1 MISDGQISQGR
12 IQRTALVGGLTLSF
26 VAVVLCLLVG
36 ELGVRLFEPAASL
49 WRYPNL
55 ATLDR
60 KYNHIIMSPHMR
72 YDELL
77 GHQPLEGVAGMFMGR
92 PISFS
97 ADGLRNHNLNLAPRQ
112 GPVVLAVGDS
122 FTEGWAVGDDET
134 WPAHL
139 ERDTGWPVLN
149 AGVRGYG
156 LDQMVL
162 RAERLAP
169 RFKPRVIVL
178 AFIPDDI
185 YRVGLSI
192 RQAYHKPYFVPAGE
206 TIELRDVPVP
216 RTPVS
221 DGFDAVRR
229 VLGYSYLIDF
239 VMRRLDAV
247 DLWHGDTF
255 KSGVDGDLVSCR
267 LMGRFAALAR
277 REDAK
282 GLIVAFPEDL
292 ANVGPRDAAT
302 SRAGAARMLDCAR
315 RAGLATLDA
324 DQGFA
329 AAGAQRDPESFYFDR
344 HFTDRGNAL
353 AARLI
358 ASVLEGVG
366 TDRR

>member
-1 MISDGQISQGR
+1 MIRDGQTSQGR
-12 IQRTALVGGLTLSF
+12 TQGLRWSGLDPELRRRGALSADRRVGRASSSPP
-26 VAVVLCLLVG
+26 
-36 ELGVRLFEPAASL
+36 PAG
-49 WRYPNL
+49 RYPNL

-60 KYNHIIMSPHMR
+60 RNNDIIMSPHMR

-77 GHQPLEGVAGMFMGR
+77 GHQPLEGVAGTFLGR

-97 ADGLRNHNLNLAPRQ
+97 ADGLRNHNLNLAPMQ

-139 ERDTGWPVLN
+139 ERDTGWRVLN

-169 RFKPRVIVL
+169 RVKPRAIVL
-178 AFIPDDI
+178 AFIEDDI
-185 YRVGLSI
+185 NRAGLTI
-192 RQAYHKPYFVPAGE
+192 RQGFRKPYFVPAGE
-206 TIELRDVPVP
+206 TIELRGVPVP

-221 DGFDAVRR
+221 DAFDVVRR

-247 DLWHGDTF
+247 DLWRGDTF

-282 GLIVAFPEDL
+282 GIVVAFPLDI
-292 ANVGPRDAAT
+292 AKVGARDAAT
-302 SRAGAARMLDCAR
+302 IRARVTRVLDCAR

-324 DQGFA
+324 YEGFA
-329 AAGAQRDPESFYFDR
+329 AARASVIRR
-344 HFTDRGNAL
+344 AL
-353 AARLI
+353 HRSAFHRPQQCACSRLI
-358 ASVLEGVG
+358 AVLEGAD

>member
-1 MISDGQISQGR
+1 MAALSPARQS
-12 IQRTALVGGLTLSF
+12 TVLVGGLILSF
-26 VAVVLCLLVG
+26 VTVVLCLLVG
-36 ELGVRLFEPAASL
+36 ELGVRLFDPAASL

-60 KYNHIIMSPHMR
+60 KHNAILMSGQMR

-77 GHQPLEGVAGMFMGR
+77 GHQPLEGVAGTFLGR

-97 ADGLRNHNLNLAPRQ
+97 ADGLRNHNLGLAPMQ
-112 GPVVLAVGDS
+112 APVVLAVGDS
-122 FTEGWAVGDDET
+122 FTQGWAVGDDET

-139 ERDTGWPVLN
+139 ERDTGWRVLN
-149 AGVRGYG
+149 AGVRAYG

-169 RFKPRVIVL
+169 RVKPRAIVL
-178 AFIPDDI
+178 AFIEDDI
-185 YRVGLSI
+185 SRTGLSI

-206 TIELRDVPVP
+206 TIELRGVPVP

-221 DGFDAVRR
+221 DDFDAVRS

-247 DLWHGDTF
+247 DLWRGDTF
-255 KSGVDGDLVSCR
+255 KSGIDADLVSCR

-282 GLIVAFPEDL
+282 GIVVAFPLDIP
-292 ANVGPRDAAT
+292 NVGARDAAII
-302 SRAGAARMLDCAR
+302 RARAARVLDCAR
-315 RAGLATLDA
+315 RAGLTTLDA
-324 DQGFA
+324 DEGFA
-329 AAGAQRDPESFYFDR
+329 AAGAQRDPQSFYFDR

-358 ASVLEGVG
+358 AAVLERAD

>member
-1 MISDGQISQGR
+1 MIRDGRTSQGR
-12 IQRTALVGGLTLSF
+12 TQRTALVGGLILSF
-26 VAVVLCLLVG
+26 VTVVFCLLIG
-36 ELGVRLFEPAASL
+36 ELGVRLFDPAASL

-60 KYNHIIMSPHMR
+60 KHNAIIMSAQMR
-72 YDELL
+72 YDEVL
-77 GHQPLEGVAGMFMGR
+77 GHQPLEGVSGMFLGR

-97 ADGLRNHNLNLAPRQ
+97 ADGLRNHNLNLAPMQ

-139 ERDTGWPVLN
+139 ERDTGWRVLN
-149 AGVRGYG
+149 AGVRAYG

-169 RFKPRVIVL
+169 RVKPRAIVL
-178 AFIPDDI
+178 AFIEDDLS
-185 YRVGLSI
+185 RAGLTI
-192 RQAYHKPYFVPAGE
+192 RQGFRKPYFVPAGE
-206 TIELRDVPVP
+206 TIELRNVPVP

-239 VMRRLDAV
+239 VMRRLDAL

-277 REDAK
+277 REEAQ
-282 GLIVAFPEDL
+282 GIVVAFPLNIASVD
-292 ANVGPRDAAT
+292 VRAAAMI
-302 SRAGAARMLDCAR
+302 RARVTRVLDCAR
-315 RAGLATLDA
+315 QAGLAALDA

-329 AAGAQRDPESFYFDR
+329 AAGAQRDPQSFYFDR

-358 ASVLEGVG
+358 ASVLEGVD